1 MDVRNGNRVIEKE
14 ELDYDFDICEEL
26 QFELFELTQ
35 EESQVIVHFKIH
47 STEEEDAARIWK
59 TTFLIDAS
67 AGVRYPMV
75 HVEGISI
82 APDWTVIPKNKPL
95 NFTLFFKGLPKKCT
109 VFHLVEM
116 IPEPGGFE
124 FVNINRNTS
133 DIYTVEM

>member
-1 MDVRNGNRVIEKE
+1 MKVKNGNRVIEKE
-14 ELDYDFDICEEL
+14 EVNYDFDICEEL

-47 STEEEDAARIWK
+47 SSDEEDAARIWK

-67 AGVRYPMV
+67 TGVRYPMV
-75 HVEGISI
+75 RSEGISI
-82 APDWTVIPKNKPL
+82 APDWTRIPVNKPL
-95 NFTLFFKGLPKKCT
+95 NFTLFFKGLPKKCN

-124 FVNINRNTS
+124 FTNIKRNSS
-133 DIYTVEM
+133 DIYLVEM